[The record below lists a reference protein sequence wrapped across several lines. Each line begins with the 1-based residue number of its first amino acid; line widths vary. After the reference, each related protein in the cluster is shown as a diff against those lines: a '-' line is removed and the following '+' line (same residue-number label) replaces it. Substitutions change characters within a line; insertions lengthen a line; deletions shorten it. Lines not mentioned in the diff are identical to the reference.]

1 MDATYSDHMTRT
13 ALLIGG
19 TGPTGPSIARGIEA
33 RGFEL
38 TILHTGRHELAE
50 LDHLEHVH
58 TNPFDGDALAAAIGD
73 RTFDVVVATYGRLR
87 AIAALFAGRCAQ
99 FISIGGV
106 PAHRGFFDPDRYDPP
121 GLPVPIGEDG
131 PLSNEDDDGKS
142 YRIARTEQIVFELI
156 PTATHVR
163 YPWVYGPR
171 QPAPREWCFVRRAL
185 DRRPFVIVPDGGLTL
200 LSAGYTENLAALVH
214 AAIDRPD
221 AAAGHIFN
229 AADDECLTLHQIAEL
244 VAAELGHE
252 WEIVSMPWDL
262 APCTRPMVQQLRTT
276 HRLLDTSKARTLLGY
291 RDPVPAREAVRRTAR
306 WLAANPP
313 APGGI
318 EEYVLEDP
326 FDYAS
331 EDALVAWWRDA
342 LASAPDITWSAT
354 PGFGLAYAGPGATK
368 VRPDTRI

>member
-1 MDATYSDHMTRT
+1 MAATYSPDMSRN

-33 RGFEL
+33 RGFDL
-38 TILHTGRHELAE
+38 TILHTGKHELAE
-50 LDHLEHVH
+50 LDHLEHIH
-58 TNPFDGDALAAAIGD
+58 TNPFDGDALGAAIGD
-73 RTFDVVVATYGRLR
+73 RMFDVVVVTYGRLR
-87 AIAALFAGRCAQ
+87 MIAELFAERCEQ

-106 PAHRGFFDPDRYDPP
+106 PAHRGFFNPDRYDPP
-121 GLPVPIGEDG
+121 GMPVPIGEDG
-131 PLSNEDDDGKS
+131 PLSDEDDDGKS

-156 PTATHVR
+156 PTATHFR

-200 LSAGYTENLAALVH
+200 LSAGYTENLAGFVH
-214 AAIDRPD
+214 AAIDRPE

-229 AADDECLTLHQIAEL
+229 AADDECLTLHQMAEL

-252 WEIVSMPWDL
+252 WQIVSMAWEL

-291 RDPVPAREAVRRTAR
+291 RDAVPAREAVRRTAR
-306 WLAANPP
+306 WLSENPP

-318 EEYVLEDP
+318 EEFVLEDP

-331 EDALVAWWRDA
+331 EDTLAAWWRGA
-342 LASAPDITWSAT
+342 VASAPEIAWSAT

-368 VRPDTRI
+368 IRPDTRI

>member
-1 MDATYSDHMTRT
+1 MTRT

-33 RGFEL
+33 RGFDL
-38 TILHTGRHELAE
+38 TILHTGKHELAE

-58 TNPFDGDALAAAIGD
+58 TNPFDGEALAAGIGD
-73 RTFDVVVATYGRLR
+73 RTFDVVVVTYGRLR
-87 AIAALFAGRCAQ
+87 MIAELFAGRCEQ

-106 PAHRGFFDPDRYDPP
+106 PAHRGFFNPDRYDPP
-121 GLPVPIGEDG
+121 GMPVPIGEDG
-131 PLSNEDDDGKS
+131 PLSTEDDDGKS

-156 PTATHVR
+156 PTATHFR

-200 LSAGYTENLAALVH
+200 LSAGYTENLAGFVH
-214 AAIDRPD
+214 AAIDRPE

-229 AADDECLTLHQIAEL
+229 AADDECLTLHQMAEL
-244 VAAELGHE
+244 VAAELDHE
-252 WEIVSMPWDL
+252 WEIVSMPWEL

-291 RDPVPAREAVRRTAR
+291 RDAVPAREAARRTAR
-306 WLAANPP
+306 WLTDNPP
-313 APGGI
+313 TPGGI

-331 EDALVAWWRDA
+331 EDALAVWWCGA
-342 LASAPDITWSAT
+342 LASAPDITWRAA

-368 VRPDTRI
+368 IRPDTRI

>member
-1 MDATYSDHMTRT
+1 MTRT

-33 RGFEL
+33 RGFDL
-38 TILHTGRHELAE
+38 TILHTGKHELAE

-58 TNPFDGDALAAAIGD
+58 TNPFDGEAIAAAIGD
-73 RTFDVVVATYGRLR
+73 RTFDVVVVTYGRLR
-87 AIAALFAGRCAQ
+87 MIAELFAGRCEQ

-106 PAHRGFFDPDRYDPP
+106 PAHRGFFNPDRYDPP
-121 GLPVPIGEDG
+121 GMPVPIGEDG
-131 PLSNEDDDGKS
+131 PVSNEDD
-142 YRIARTEQIVFELI
+142 ARTEQIVFELI
-156 PTATHVR
+156 PTATHFR

-200 LSAGYTENLAALVH
+200 LSAGYTENLAGFVH
-214 AAIDRPD
+214 AAIDRSE

-229 AADDECLTLHQIAEL
+229 AADDECLTLHQMAEL
-244 VAAELGHE
+244 VAAELDHE
-252 WEIVSMPWDL
+252 WEIVSMPWKL

-291 RDPVPAREAVRRTAR
+291 RDAVPAREAARRTAR
-306 WLAANPP
+306 WLADNPP

-318 EEYVLEDP
+318 EEFVLEDP

-331 EDALVAWWRDA
+331 EDALAGWWRDA
-342 LASAPDITWSAT
+342 LASAPDITWRAT

-368 VRPDTRI
+368 IRPDTRI